1 MSLVKFFDDICSKH
15 IAHTPIV
22 VSPSLNVNL
31 RIRPE
36 QVTKQ
41 ACIWDILWPMLLINH
56 LKVVQIRTETS
67 VHTENLVVDNSAYRD
82 DVEAKSKLLP
92 YLDIVPSFALIVEPI
107 HSVDWLA
114 LVVSSQHEEVLWIF
128 YFVSQQKADGFDTL
142 LSSVDVVSNEKE
154 FVILT
159 RVSCHVEK
167 PEKIEV
173 LPMHITKNF
182 DRSF

>member
-1 MSLVKFFDDICSKH
+1 M
-15 IAHTPIV
+15 
-22 VSPSLNVNL
+22 
-31 RIRPE
+31 
-36 QVTKQ
+36 
-41 ACIWDILWPMLLINH
+41 
-56 LKVVQIRTETS
+56 
-67 VHTENLVVDNSAYRD
+67 
-82 DVEAKSKLLP
+82 
-92 YLDIVPSFALIVEPI
+92 
-107 HSVDWLA
+107 
-114 LVVSSQHEEVLWIF
+114 VSSQHEEVLWIF

-159 RVSCHVEK
+159 RVSCHVKK